1 MRSWT
6 ASIYVAI
13 SVLSLAGCIHREP
26 DYAEQWAQEPIP
38 SSPDAV
44 RAECQRL
51 RVAMA
56 DEQARQNTLMAMQ
69 TSPPMVAAI
78 QKKRESGK
86 LI

>member
-1 MRSWT
+1 
-6 ASIYVAI
+6 
-13 SVLSLAGCIHREP
+13 
-26 DYAEQWAQEPIP
+26 
-38 SSPDAV
+38 
-44 RAECQRL
+44 
-51 RVAMA
+51 MA